1 MIKQLN
7 VFVLLPEAQRIHDFF
22 YDAYDFVG
30 EESLRDFLIELKES
44 MEWVY
49 REKNATSF
57 YSLENV
63 QRFLDNLEGFKDD
76 YLFDPASKMG
86 DILAEAYNWQDEQQ
100 QERQCNYFIW
110 HEQNTHIVANHA
122 LSELAERLKSNPEQ
136 SFLLFNFRAASFQS
150 KTITILKE
158 IRPDNQLSLLPTFNQ
173 VNTEQEI
180 YVWIVEN
187 RQKRNFNLNP
197 KHGENAVGAHS
208 RSRDNT
214 VSLLLCNRSQA
225 QELLDTAIGDIR
237 QTMPTQLYNFDTQHQ
252 KYIVF
257 KFENETPQNQYHGY
271 HPINQNEIAQY
282 FKQLI
287 QKIGQV

>member
-22 YDAYDFVG
+22 HTAYHFV
-30 EESLRDFLIELKES
+30 EEASLHDFLIELKES
-44 MEWVY
+44 LEWVY
-49 REKNATSF
+49 REKNAVSF

-63 QRFLDNLEGFKDD
+63 RRFLDNFEDFKDD

-86 DILAEAYNWQDEQQ
+86 DILAEAYDWQSQQ
-100 QERQCNYFIW
+100 RQERQCTYFIW
-110 HEQNTHIVANHA
+110 QEQTAHLVVNHA
-122 LSELAERLKSNPEQ
+122 LSELAERRKSNPEQ

-158 IRPDNQLSLLPTFNQ
+158 IRADNQLLLLPTFNQ
-173 VNTEQEI
+173 VNNEQEL

-187 RQKRNFNLNP
+187 RQKRNFNLNS
-197 KHGENAVGAHS
+197 KHGERGVGAHKGNKGDKVDALLC
-208 RSRDNT
+208 SRDE
-214 VSLLLCNRSQA
+214 A
-225 QELLDTAIGDIR
+225 QIFLNKAIGDSR
-237 QTMPTQLYNFDTQHQ
+237 KTTELYNFDLQHQ
-252 KYIVF
+252 KFIVF

-271 HPINQNEIAQY
+271 HPSNQDEISQY

-287 QKIGQV
+287 EKIGHV